1 MRIFSY
7 RNKRTLR
14 RIALIALLA
23 VVLLGLLILARI
35 SYLGRYVVYSPNGV
49 YFDKTQKLQRT
60 PQTPEAPADAEDY
73 PFETI
78 LSAAAEETDVD
89 PNAVQL
95 QGFYISTTML
105 ANSVDEVRQ
114 ALADA
119 DGYNAVLI
127 DVKSPLGNFYYST
140 DIADAQTA
148 DADIAACDAL
158 IKELTE
164 TPDLIVIARVPAFS
178 DPNFV
183 AKHYSSALT
192 TTSGDLWMDE
202 RRCYWLRPDSLDA
215 RSYLAA
221 IALELD
227 ARGFDEVLFDNFTVP
242 DDSSIAWDTEAITQI
257 AALED
262 CAETLGANLT
272 GSSIR
277 LALGTTVPSVAQYA
291 SRVYITTEKAN
302 DVMTVTEDMAE
313 VLPDPSTQLVFIT
326 TSHDTRFDASGVI
339 RPLLGGDPGGRIC
352 PRHGR
357 FAVSLA
363 SGRGFASGLRC
374 HSERPARGRH
384 QPHHSPR
391 HTGDGGLCRNLIHGR
406 RPAAAAGR
414 NGTTHCG
421 RMAGTPELHYRRSA
435 QRKARQPVP
444 VSVAVFPGTVCT
456 GGRPRRLIRHSAARR
471 CAAARRGRRTR
482 TVRLRHKA
490 GAGNFEG

>member
-1 MRIFSY
+1 M
-7 RNKRTLR
+7 
-14 RIALIALLA
+14 
-23 VVLLGLLILARI
+23 
-35 SYLGRYVVYSPNGV
+35 YSPNGV

-227 ARGFDEVLFDNFTVP
+227 GRGFDEVLFDNFTVP
-242 DDSSIAWDTEAITQI
+242 DDSSIAWDAEAITQV

-302 DVMTVTEDMAE
+302 DVMTMTEAMGE
-313 VLPDPSTQLVFIT
+313 VLPDPATQLVFVT
-326 TSHDTRFDASGVI
+326 TSHDTRFDAAGVI
-339 RPLLGGDPGGRIC
+339 RPLMGDD
-352 PRHGR
+352 
-357 FAVSLA
+357 
-363 SGRGFASGLRC
+363 SG
-374 HSERPARGRH
+374 
-384 QPHHSPR
+384 
-391 HTGDGGLCRNLIHGR
+391 D
-406 RPAAAAGR
+406 
-414 NGTTHCG
+414 
-421 RMAGTPELHYRRSA
+421 
-435 QRKARQPVP
+435 
-444 VSVAVFPGTVCT
+444 
-456 GGRPRRLIRHSAARR
+456 
-471 CAAARRGRRTR
+471 
-482 TVRLRHKA
+482 
-490 GAGNFEG
+490 